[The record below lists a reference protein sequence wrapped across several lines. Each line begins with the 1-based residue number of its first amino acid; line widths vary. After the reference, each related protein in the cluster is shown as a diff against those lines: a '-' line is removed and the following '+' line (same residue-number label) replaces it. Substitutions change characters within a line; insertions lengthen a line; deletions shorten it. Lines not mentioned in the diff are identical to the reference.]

1 LTIQNDKEKTSMGE
15 VTYEHV
21 DLMLRLYE
29 IRREARLRQARDWF
43 AANFRA
49 TTEEEVRKLCPPGSE
64 NNTSLRMVISYWDMV
79 AGIVNRGL
87 IDKEFFFE
95 NSGELWMVWEFVRP
109 IIPVW
114 RAAFKDPQVFGNL
127 EQVAKDMEAWREERA
142 PGSIEAMRQMMA
154 QMNQAAQ
161 AAQEPPKA
169 KTAGN

>member
-1 LTIQNDKEKTSMGE
+1 MGE

-29 IRREARLRQARDWF
+29 IRRETRLRQARDWF

-127 EQVAKDMEAWREERA
+127 EQAAKDMEAWREERA

-154 QMNQAAQ
+154 QMDQAAK
-161 AAQEPPKA
+161 AAKDEQEPPKA

>member
-1 LTIQNDKEKTSMGE
+1 MAE
-15 VTYEHV
+15 VTYQHV

-29 IRREARLRQARDWF
+29 IRRETRLRQARDWF

-49 TTEEEVRKLCPPGSE
+49 TSAEEVTKLCPPGSE
-64 NNTSLRMVISYWDMV
+64 NNAFLRMVVSYWDMV

-109 IIPVW
+109 IAPAW
-114 RAAFKDPQVFGNL
+114 RAAMKDPQVFAHL
-127 EQVAKDMEAWREERA
+127 EQAAKEMEAWREQRA
-142 PGSIEAMRQMMA
+142 PGSLEAMRQMLA
-154 QMNQAAQ
+154 QMNQTAQ
-161 AAQEPPKA
+161 AAKDPVKA

>member
-1 LTIQNDKEKTSMGE
+1 MGE

-43 AANFRA
+43 ATNFRA
-49 TTEEEVRKLCPPGSE
+49 TTVEEVMKLCPQGSE
-64 NNTSLRMVISYWDMV
+64 NNAFLRMVVSYWDMV

-87 IDKEFFFE
+87 IDREFFFE

-109 IIPVW
+109 ITPAW
-114 RAAFKDPQVFGNL
+114 RAAFKDPQLFSHL
-127 EQVAKDMEAWREERA
+127 EQAAKDLEAWRESRA
-142 PGSIEAMRQMMA
+142 PGSVEAMRQMMA
-154 QMNQAAQ
+154 QMNQKGQ
-161 AAQEPPKA
+161 AAPEPPKA